1 MQKSSEEYRLMM
13 LFKRQILVM
22 EWMYTNTWCI
32 CSYTYKKLIISL
44 RACMHAGYSQLAEV
58 CGICMPSSFYLQQ
71 QLLSWTLAIIN
82 IHTDWSDIIECTQ
95 GTIIIAE
102 C

>member
-1 MQKSSEEYRLMM
+1 
-13 LFKRQILVM
+13 
-22 EWMYTNTWCI
+22 
-32 CSYTYKKLIISL
+32 
-44 RACMHAGYSQLAEV
+44 MHAGYSQLAEV